1 VTRNS
6 PIARTRQARTR
17 RTVTAVEVVGAA
29 LVVSA
34 GCAALIPGH
43 AFGAGPTV
51 RIPPGPFTDGQTI
64 SLSGS
69 GFPTHGQDPTGLQV
83 IECSDPQGAPANLPT
98 DATGCDGV
106 TVNPAQINTDASG
119 RFTAPYQ
126 LSVLSSRGGGTSSNV
141 DCDGT
146 HQCVLW
152 VGIDYNNAFISGP
165 HAFSGP
171 FVVNGTAGQAPNAPT
186 TAPPGIGNMASP
198 PGSVSA
204 TGSPGSAV
212 AGVGNGN
219 GASNGT
225 DEVGSAGSPSGANG
239 PGVPSMA
246 SGTLAYTGVPGELLW
261 ILGLGVVMVL
271 SGAIGRRLTMVPS
284 PR

>member
-1 VTRNS
+1 MRNS
-6 PIARTRQARTR
+6 PIARPRQARTR
-17 RTVTAVEVVGAA
+17 RTVTGVEAVGAA
-29 LVVSA
+29 LILSA
-34 GCAALIPGH
+34 GGAALLPGH

-51 RIPPGPFTDGQTI
+51 RIPPGPFTNGQTI

-98 DATGCDGV
+98 DATSCDGV

-119 RFTAPYQ
+119 RFTAQYQ
-126 LSVLSSRGGGTSSNV
+126 LSVLSSRGSGTSSNI

-152 VGIDYNNAFISGP
+152 VGVDYNNAFISGP
-165 HAFSGP
+165 HAFSGS
-171 FVVNGTAGQAPNAPT
+171 FVVNGTAGQAPSAPT
-186 TAPPGIGNMASP
+186 TPSPGIGNTASP

-212 AGVGNGN
+212 GGVGN
-219 GASNGT
+219 GASNGSSAG
-225 DEVGSAGSPSGANG
+225 GSAGSPSGGNG

-246 SGTLAYTGVPGELLW
+246 SGTLAYTGVPGALLW
-261 ILGLGVVMVL
+261 ILGFGVLMVL
-271 SGAIGRRLTMVPS
+271 SGAVGRRLTKVPS
-284 PR
+284 HG